1 MAKELEKAGVHI
13 LGIKDMAGVCRPNAA
28 RALVRAMKEEV
39 GLPIHFH
46 THDTSGISAA
56 SVLAAIEAGCDA
68 VDAAMDAM
76 SGLTAQP
83 NLGSIVAA
91 LEHTDKDPRLPKDAL
106 FAISQYWEGVRRYYA
121 PFEADI
127 RSGTSDVYR
136 HEMPGGQYT
145 NLREQ
150 ARAMGIEHRWNEVS
164 QAYADVNQL
173 FGDIVKVTPTSKVVG
188 DMALFMV
195 ANDLTP
201 ADVMDP
207 DKEIAF
213 PESVISLFKGELG
226 FPPDGFPKALEKKVL
241 QGGKPLEGRYGANV
255 PPVDLDRVRETAEKA
270 VDRKIS
276 DQELASY
283 LMYPKVFTD
292 FAQHKRAHGDVS
304 VLPTDVFFE
313 GLKDGQEISVSIDK
327 GKTLVIR
334 LVGRS
339 EIEDEGISKLFFE
352 LNGQPRMVRVQHA
365 GVVSAVTHPK
375 AEEGNARHIGAPM
388 PGMVVTVAVQAGKK
402 ITKGD
407 PLVSIEAMKMETM
420 IRAEADGIVKQVHV
434 KPGAV
439 VAAKDLLVELGAA

>member
-1 MAKELEKAGVHI
+1 
-13 LGIKDMAGVCRPNAA
+13 
-28 RALVRAMKEEV
+28 
-39 GLPIHFH
+39 
-46 THDTSGISAA
+46 
-56 SVLAAIEAGCDA
+56 
-68 VDAAMDAM
+68 MDSM
-76 SGLTAQP
+76 SGLTSQP

-91 LEHTDKDPRLPKDAL
+91 LEHTDKDPQLGRESL

-121 PFEADI
+121 PFEADM

-164 QAYADVNQL
+164 QAYADVNKL

-201 ADVMDP
+201 ADVSDP

-226 FPPDGFPKALEKKVL
+226 FPADGFPKALEKKVL
-241 QGGKPLEGRYGANV
+241 KGGKPLEGRYGANV
-255 PPVDLDRVRETAEKA
+255 PPVDLYKTRETAEKA

-276 DQELASY
+276 EQELASY
-283 LMYPKVFTD
+283 LMYPKVFTEY
-292 FAQHKRAHGDVS
+292 AQHHRAHGDVS

-313 GLKDGQEISVSIDK
+313 GLKDGQEISVSIDQ

-334 LVGRS
+334 LLGRT
-339 EIEDEGISKLFFE
+339 EIEEEGQSKLFFE

-365 GVVSAVTHPK
+365 GVISAVSHPK
-375 AEEGNARHIGAPM
+375 AADGNSLHVGAPM
-388 PGMVVTVAVQAGKK
+388 PGMVVTVAVKPGQK
-402 ITKGD
+402 IAKGD

-420 IRAEADGIVKQVHV
+420 IRAEFDGMVQQVHV
-434 KPGAV
+434 KPGMV
-439 VAAKDLLVELGAA
+439 VAAKDLLVELQG

>member
-1 MAKELEKAGVHI
+1 
-13 LGIKDMAGVCRPNAA
+13 
-28 RALVRAMKEEV
+28 
-39 GLPIHFH
+39 LPIHFH

-56 SVLAAIEAGCDA
+56 SVLAAIESGCDA

-91 LEHTDKDPRLPKDAL
+91 LEHTDKDPQLPKQAL
-106 FAISQYWEGVRRYYA
+106 FAVSQYWEGVRRYYA

-201 ADVMDP
+201 DDVTNP

-241 QGGKPLEGRYGANV
+241 KGGKPLEGRYGANV
-255 PPVDLDRVRETAEKA
+255 PPVDLDKMRETAEKA

-292 FAQHKRAHGDVS
+292 YAQHKRAHGDVS

-339 EIEDEGISKLFFE
+339 EIEDEGVSKLFFE

-365 GVVSAVTHPK
+365 GVVSAITHPK
-375 AEEGNARHIGAPM
+375 ADEGNPKHIGAPM
-388 PGMVVTVAVQAGKK
+388 PGMVVTVAVQAGQK

-420 IRAEADGIVKQVHV
+420 IRAEADGVVKQVYV
-434 KPGAV
+434 KPSAV
-439 VAAKDLLVELGAA
+439 VAAKDLLVELST